1 MRLGIVTDTEDIWG
15 EILEERSTEGITEDQ
30 IRQTAESFCGDIL
43 QKPPMYSAL
52 KIKGRK
58 LYEYARQ
65 GITLEIQP
73 RLVRI
78 ENLEIEE
85 IDLKRKEVV
94 FEVTCSKGTYIRSL
108 CRDMG
113 EKLGCGAVMSGLTR
127 TVSGAFSLERSLQ
140 PEEVKQMSP
149 EEREAYL

>member
-65 GITLEIQP
+65 GITLEISQD
-73 RLVRI
+73 R
-78 ENLEIEE
+78 
-85 IDLKRKEVV
+85 
-94 FEVTCSKGTYIRSL
+94 
-108 CRDMG
+108 
-113 EKLGCGAVMSGLTR
+113 
-127 TVSGAFSLERSLQ
+127 
-140 PEEVKQMSP
+140 
-149 EEREAYL
+149 